1 MHMFAFLLFSTS
13 KWPIV
18 LNALSHLFL
27 KDSVH
32 NLLTLRSHVR
42 CVSLVTRPVL
52 LVIILDSR
60 QPQSQQNRKLPTA
73 DCGYWTRRQHYITLA
88 PWFNSVFVL
97 FPHNHNLLPPV
108 EDNERADEQSF
119 LLEPRFL
126 SSEHL
131 FKSWHPHLKI
141 LQKCVW
147 RLERFY
153 RCPCLGLSEVQS
165 ASH

>member
-1 MHMFAFLLFSTS
+1 MPYLICV
-13 KWPIV
+13 WRIV
-18 LNALSHLFL
+18 LFIICSYSAVTSIASASSLGLS
-27 KDSVH
+27 S
-32 NLLTLRSHVR
+32 LLS
-42 CVSLVTRPVL
+42 
-52 LVIILDSR
+52 DSR

-73 DCGYWTRRQHYITLA
+73 DWGEWTRRQHYITPA
-88 PWFNSVFVL
+88 PPWFNSVFVL

-119 LLEPRFL
+119 LLEPGFL
-126 SSEHL
+126 SSERL
-131 FKSWHPHLKI
+131 FESWYPHFKI

-153 RCPCLGLSEVQS
+153 RCPCLGVSEVQS